1 MAEFSLGA
9 GACPRIVFNVA
20 SVEPSPPSGTSA
32 ADPDPVRLGAR
43 MVAGESMLADPM
55 QFVRAMVA
63 SPDGFSVWDAVRSAS
78 GAIVDFEARF
88 LNDAACTMLGRTP
101 DAIVGMRCR
110 HAFPESA
117 DHLVSRWADAV
128 ERAGQ
133 FHEEIQVSDRGDRR
147 WVHQQ
152 VLSIGDGVVVIS
164 QDVTERRIAQAALE
178 RMALHD
184 PLTGLPNR
192 ALATER
198 ITWALAQSRRDGG
211 ITAVMFVDLDH
222 FKRVNDSMGHATGDL
237 LLGEVAARLRASVP
251 ADAVVAR
258 LGGDEFVVC
267 AHLATPEAAVAVAE
281 RMRGALTPPVIRQG
295 REIAISCSIGVACSG
310 PTNDAEGLIRDAD
323 RAAYEAKRQ
332 GRNRVHLFDQAM
344 RDRLQDELTIESEF
358 RHAITRDELVLFHQ
372 PIIDTRTGRASQVE
386 ALVRWEHPSR
396 GLLTPGAFIDV
407 AEESGLV
414 VPLGSWVLERAA
426 SQLGH
431 WDANGIGIDRI
442 WINMSASELRTPGY
456 ARRAAEILAGHGL
469 SSDRIGIELTER
481 VLLDEALEAGGEFA
495 ALADHGFH
503 IAIDDFGVGYS
514 SLRYLHVHPVHTL
527 KLDDAFVHTIDRG
540 PRETAVPNAVIRLGH
555 GLGYQVTAECVE
567 TASQARRLVE
577 LGCDHLSGYL
587 FAEPARAEVI
597 AGAMERAEAAFS
609 RV

>member
-1 MAEFSLGA
+1 
-9 GACPRIVFNVA
+9 VFIVA
-20 SVEPSPPSGTSA
+20 SIEPSIPDGTPG
-32 ADPDPVRLGAR
+32 ADPTPVRLGAR
-43 MVAGESMLADPM
+43 MAAGESMLADPM

-63 SPDGFSVWDAVRSAS
+63 SPDGFSIWDAVRSSA
-78 GAIVDFEARF
+78 GAIIDFEARF
-88 LNDAACTMLGRTP
+88 LNDSACAMVGRTP

-110 HAFPESA
+110 DAFPESA
-117 DHLVSRWADAV
+117 EHLVARWADAV

-133 FHEEIQVSDRGDRR
+133 FHEEIQVSERGDRR

-198 ITWALAQSRRDGG
+198 ITWALAQARRDGG
-211 ITAVMFVDLDH
+211 VTAVMFVDLDH
-222 FKRVNDSMGHATGDL
+222 FKRVNDSLGHATGDL

-267 AHLATPEAAVAVAE
+267 AHLATAEAAVAVAE
-281 RMRGALTPPVIRQG
+281 RMRTALDPPVVRQG
-295 REIAISCSIGVACSG
+295 REIVISCSIGVACSG
-310 PTNDAEGLIRDAD
+310 RTNDAEGLIRDAD

-332 GRNRVHLFDQAM
+332 GRNRVRLFDRAM
-344 RDRLQDELTIESEF
+344 RDRIQDELTIESEF
-358 RHAITRDELVLFHQ
+358 RQAIARDELALFHQ
-372 PIIDTRTGRASQVE
+372 PILDTRTGRVSQVE
-386 ALVRWEHPSR
+386 ALVRWDHPMR
-396 GLLTPGAFIDV
+396 GLLTPASFIEV

-414 VPLGSWVLERAA
+414 IQLGSWVLEHAA
-426 SQLGH
+426 AQLAH
-431 WDANGIGIDRI
+431 WDANDVGIDRI
-442 WINMSASELRTPGY
+442 WINMSASELRTAGY
-456 ARRAAEILAGHGL
+456 AQRASEILAEHGL
-469 SSDRIGIELTER
+469 TTDRIGIELTER
-481 VLLDEALEAGGEFA
+481 VLLDEALEAGGEFS
-495 ALADHGFH
+495 ALAERGFH

-527 KLDDAFVHTIDRG
+527 KLDDAFVSTIDRG

-555 GLGYQVTAECVE
+555 GLGYQVTAECIE
-567 TASQARRLVE
+567 TTGQARRLVE

-587 FAEPARAEVI
+587 FAEPV
-597 AGAMERAEAAFS
+597 RAEAITGAMQRAEAVFA
-609 RV
+609 RI

>member
-1 MAEFSLGA
+1 MAS
-9 GACPRIVFNVA
+9 I
-20 SVEPSPPSGTSA
+20 EPSHPNGTPE
-32 ADPDPVRLGAR
+32 ADPAPVRLRAR

-78 GAIVDFEARF
+78 GEIIDFEARF
-88 LNDAACTMLGRTP
+88 LNDAACAMLGRAP
-101 DAIVGMRCR
+101 ADIVGRWCR
-110 HAFPESA
+110 DAFPASA
-117 DHLVSRWADAV
+117 EYLVNRWADAV

-133 FHEEIQVSDRGDRR
+133 FHEEIQVADLGDRR

-192 ALATER
+192 ALAIER

-211 ITAVMFVDLDH
+211 VTAVMFVDLDH
-222 FKRVNDSMGHATGDL
+222 FKRINDSLGHATGDL

-267 AHLATPEAAVAVAE
+267 AHLATAEAAMAVAE
-281 RMRGALTPPVIRQG
+281 RMRSALEPPVVRRG
-295 REIAISCSIGVACSG
+295 REIAITCSIGVACSG
-310 PTNDAEGLIRDAD
+310 RTNDAEGLIRDAD
-323 RAAYEAKRQ
+323 RATYEAKRQ
-332 GRNRVHLFDQAM
+332 GRDRVHLFDRAM
-344 RDRLQDELTIESEF
+344 RDRIQDELTIESEF
-358 RHAITRDELVLFHQ
+358 RHAITRDELVLFHH
-372 PIIDTRTGRASQVE
+372 PVIDTRTGRASQVE
-386 ALVRWEHPSR
+386 ALVRWEHPTR
-396 GLLTPGAFIDV
+396 GLLTPTAFIDV

-414 VPLGSWVLERAA
+414 VPLGSWVIEHAA
-426 SQLGH
+426 SQLAH
-431 WDANGIGIDRI
+431 WDANEIGIERI
-442 WINMSASELRTPGY
+442 WINMSASELRVPGY
-456 ARRAAEILAGHGL
+456 ARRAADILAAHGL
-469 SSDRIGIELTER
+469 TTDRIGIELTER
-481 VLLDEALEAGGEFA
+481 VLLDEALEAGGEFT
-495 ALADHGFH
+495 ALAELGFR

-527 KLDDAFVHTIDRG
+527 KLDDAFVRTIDRG

-567 TASQARRLVE
+567 TAGQARRLIE

-587 FAEPARAEVI
+587 FAEPVRPEVI
-597 AGAMERAEAAFS
+597 ASAMERAEAVFA